1 MIQTTVEWTLELIR
15 NNAPL
20 AYAVIALV
28 CFAESFAFVSLLV
41 PGWAFMVAAG
51 ALVGSGALHPV
62 PVILGAAAGAAL
74 GDAVSYWIGIHFK
87 HLVPRMWPFTR
98 HPGWLDRG
106 HAFFHKW
113 GGMSVF
119 LGRFF
124 GPIRAV
130 IPLAAGMMEMPQ
142 RAFWIANIGSAIPW
156 AFIVIG
162 TGWGGNKLVNW
173 FLDQQRLHDPVVQAV
188 LAAAAVAAVAAFFL
202 YRRWQAS
209 KTE

>member
-1 MIQTTVEWTLELIR
+1 MIESTVDWTMALIR
-15 NNAPL
+15 DNAPL

-51 ALVGSGALHPV
+51 ALVGSGALHPL
-62 PVILGAAAGAAL
+62 PVILGAAGGAAM

-87 HLVPRMWPFTR
+87 HYVPGMWPFKS

-130 IPLAAGMMEMPQ
+130 IPLAAGMMDMPQ
-142 RAFWIANIGSAIPW
+142 RTFWIANIGSAIPW

-173 FLDQQRLHDPVVQAV
+173 FLDQERLHDPVVQAV
-188 LAAAAVAAVAAFFL
+188 LCAAVVAAVAAFFL
-202 YRRWQAS
+202 YRRWAA
-209 KTE
+209 KNG

>member
-1 MIQTTVEWTLELIR
+1 MVEWTLELIR

-20 AYAVIALV
+20 AYAVITVV
-28 CFAESFAFVSLLV
+28 CFAESFAFISLLV

-62 PVILGAAAGAAL
+62 PAILGAAVGAAL

-98 HPGWLDRG
+98 HPDWLDRG
-106 HAFFHKW
+106 HAFFNKW
-113 GGMSVF
+113 GGTSVF

-142 RAFWIANIGSAIPW
+142 RAFWIANIGSAVPW
-156 AFIVIG
+156 AFVVIG
-162 TGWGGNKLVNW
+162 TGWGGGKLVRW
-173 FLDQQRLHDPVVQAV
+173 FLDGERLNDPVVQAALALGV
-188 LAAAAVAAVAAFFL
+188 VAAAALYFV
-202 YRRWQAS
+202 YRRWSAS